1 MKFSMILEMKMEA
14 ETDEYLASVTD
25 KRDEVVFGLR
35 IDKKVRIDYMNVN
48 GKLRTIDFVVAVEL
62 RKMTQL
68 VLSVGDEIILFVNCQ
83 RPIRKPVPV
92 DLPQELELTGATSIG
107 RKGWKQV

>member
-1 MKFSMILEMKMEA
+1 MET
-14 ETDEYLASVTD
+14 ETDEYLASVKD

-35 IDKKVRIDYMNVN
+35 IDKMVHIDYMNVN
-48 GKLRTIDFVVAVEL
+48 GKLRTIDFVVTVEL

-68 VLSVGDEIILFVNCQ
+68 VLSMGDEVTLFVNCQ
-83 RPIRKPVPV
+83 RPIRKAAPI

-107 RKGWKQV
+107 RPRWKQV